1 MLSVEKH
8 TLGILRVTD
17 SKVMV
22 TENFSG
28 EGTPVDSS
36 LLRLI
41 YRAIQKK
48 IPQHEN
54 SDILH
59 SGRKISYDFFCLFS
73 MYFFTSLPNFTPFTL
88 HLSKLLSIK
97 VIVQFS
103 LIGSLMYLTL
113 HKFPTLRNKCRNVAW
128 VQLANEK
135 WCAPKISFNKSYVRN
150 VRLRLWCTPLSRL
163 QKLRTDLRIVSSGRS
178 FQTFLDTL
186 HSVVLISAYWIYW
199 FITVLFCM

>member
-1 MLSVEKH
+1 VQHTELNICSVFNVTCLDLISFFCMLSVEKH

-59 SGRKISYDFFCLFS
+59 SGRKISYEFF
-73 MYFFTSLPNFTPFTL
+73 
-88 HLSKLLSIK
+88 LLIQH
-97 VIVQFS
+97 VF
-103 LIGSLMYLTL
+103 L
-113 HKFPTLRNKCRNVAW
+113 HK
-128 VQLANEK
+128 
-135 WCAPKISFNKSYVRN
+135 
-150 VRLRLWCTPLSRL
+150 
-163 QKLRTDLRIVSSGRS
+163 
-178 FQTFLDTL
+178 
-186 HSVVLISAYWIYW
+186 SA
-199 FITVLFCM
+199 